1 MEYQT
6 EITEPSPWEFNYKNI
21 FACKT

>member
-6 EITEPSPWEFNYKNI
+6 VITEPSPWEFNYKNI